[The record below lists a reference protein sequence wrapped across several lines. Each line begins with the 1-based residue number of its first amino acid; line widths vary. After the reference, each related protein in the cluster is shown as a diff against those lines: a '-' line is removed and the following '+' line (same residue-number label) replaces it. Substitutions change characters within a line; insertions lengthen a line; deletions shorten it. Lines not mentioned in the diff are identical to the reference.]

1 MTQNAAGKKK
11 TAITIVVVLAVIIA
25 ALVIINI
32 VVGGKLL
39 TPANIRA
46 MIQATTAPT
55 LVGFGFL
62 IVFTGNI
69 TDLSPGSIIIVAS
82 TVAGLSC
89 VSFGPVVMLI
99 MGILTGIGCMLL
111 NFTIY
116 RVTKVPPWIAGL
128 GMAMVYEAIIGAYAG
143 WCASNKQKVVTLTG
157 DQRVFGTEP
166 VIYIILIA
174 GIVIAYILYN
184 RTNWGVNYRAVG
196 DNEEVA
202 KIMGINPTKAI
213 ILAGIAAGFF
223 FGFAAVVKEGYAG
236 FANAASGLTSLS
248 TCFQP
253 MAAVLLA
260 MALGGIMNV
269 VIAVPISCF
278 LIVIIFNVLTLL
290 GVPSGTFQDTLLG
303 LILIVFA
310 IFANRKTK
318 GVVK

>member
-1 MTQNAAGKKK
+1 VAAF
-11 TAITIVVVLAVIIA
+11 I
-25 ALVIINI
+25 IINI
-32 VVGGKLL
+32 IVNGKFL
-39 TPANIRA
+39 TLSNIRV

-62 IVFTGNI
+62 MVFTGNI

-82 TVAGLSC
+82 TTAGLAC
-89 VSFGPVVMLI
+89 VSFGPVAMLVV
-99 MGILTGIGCMLL
+99 GILTGIACVVL
-111 NFTIY
+111 NFSIY
-116 RVTKVPPWIAGL
+116 RITKVPPWIAGL

-143 WCASNKQKVVTLTG
+143 WCAGNRQKVVTLTG
-157 DQRVFGTEP
+157 DQRIFGMEP
-166 VIYIILIA
+166 GIYIILVA

-196 DNEEVA
+196 DNEDVA
-202 KIMGINPTKAI
+202 KIMGIHITKTI
-213 ILAGIAAGFF
+213 MLAGVAAGFF

-236 FANAASGLTSLS
+236 FTNAASGLTSLS

-253 MAAVLLA
+253 IAAVLLA
-260 MALGGIMNV
+260 MALSGIINV
-269 VIAVPISCF
+269 VFAVPLSCF
-278 LIVIIFNVLTLL
+278 LIVVIFNVLTLM

-303 LILIVFA
+303 IILIVFA